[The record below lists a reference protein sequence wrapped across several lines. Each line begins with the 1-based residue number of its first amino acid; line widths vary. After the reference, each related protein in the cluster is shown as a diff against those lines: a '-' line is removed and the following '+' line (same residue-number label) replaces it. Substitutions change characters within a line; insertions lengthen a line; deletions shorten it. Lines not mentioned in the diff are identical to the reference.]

1 MFQYLVMTVMLLM
14 ALYTVYI
21 GVKSRLF
28 FLSVFS
34 ALQIGVVAWLFLF
47 SGHPVIRHV
56 NIHLDRLTLLMILI
70 IGLIGGLIC
79 IYSVGYMKE
88 YHQRNTQLK
97 DCRFIF
103 FSLLFLSIFTMIGLV
118 VVSDLALMLL
128 FLQVLSLCS
137 YFLIGYTR
145 SISTKAKKTSFTV
158 LTYNVFGDFCFAL
171 GIVLLAVFENVLD
184 FYRLVLLDSYSP
196 MVMSAILLIALGGLV
211 KAVQFP
217 FSKWI
222 LNAMEAPAPA
232 LAMLHSVTMVNA
244 GIYLILRLTPM
255 LGSTAVGVSV
265 TFVGGLTFIIA
276 AALAGSQYDARKM
289 LAYSTVSAMGLIV
302 VCAGLNAPASQWAA
316 IMLLILHS
324 VAKSLLFLSF
334 GSAAHQP
341 GERDV
346 EHMRGMHGMSMRLA
360 MFLIIGMAGMLVA
373 PFVMLLSRWPA
384 MQAII
389 VSGNILIV
397 MIIAFG
403 STVTLFFWTKWI
415 GKLIAHVHLYDREEK
430 YPTRFNETFS
440 LFALAACVLVVCML
454 YPLVSELIVVP
465 FIRDSMMVDY
475 GVPILPEEL
484 SAIFLM
490 LAMLLVIPIILI
502 PYFKKHWVKRA
513 PTYLAGINTG
523 DDLTY
528 RGAMGQTRRYEL
540 RNRYLIPFLNER
552 KSLMIGYIICIVII
566 MVGFFVTMG
575 GAIL

>member
-1 MFQYLVMTVMLLM
+1 MFQYFVMTVMLLI
-14 ALYTVYI
+14 AIYSIYI
-21 GVKSRLF
+21 GLKSRLF
-28 FLSVFS
+28 FLLALS
-34 ALQIGVVAWLFLF
+34 ALQSGVVLWLFLF
-47 SGHPVIRHV
+47 SGRQMIERV
-56 NIHLDRLTLLMILI
+56 NVQIDMLTIIMLLIV
-70 IGLIGGLIC
+70 GLVGGLIC
-79 IYSVGYMKE
+79 VCSWEYMKE
-88 YHQRNTQLK
+88 YHLRNPHVKDNRLK
-97 DCRFIF
+97 F
-103 FSLLFLSIFTMIGLV
+103 FSFLILSIFAMFGLV
-118 VVSDLALMLL
+118 IFSNLTLMLL
-128 FLQVLSLCS
+128 FLQTISLCS
-137 YFLIGYTR
+137 FFLIGYIK
-145 SISTKAKKTSFTV
+145 SSKAEKSSFTA
-158 LTYNVFGDFCFAL
+158 LTFNVFGDFCFAV
-171 GIVLLAVFENVLD
+171 GIILLAVYEGVFYINAFVLFD
-184 FYRLVLLDSYSP
+184 YSSP
-196 MVMSAILLIALGGLV
+196 VVMSAVLLIACAGLV
-211 KAVQFP
+211 KAAQLP
-217 FSKWI
+217 FSKWM
-222 LNAMEAPAPA
+222 LNATETPAPV
-232 LAMLHSVTMVNA
+232 LAILHSVTMVNA
-244 GIYLILRLTPM
+244 GVYLILRLTPM
-255 LGSTAVGVSV
+255 LGSTAAGVSI
-265 TFVGGLTFIIA
+265 TFVGGITFIVA

-289 LAYSTVSAMGLIV
+289 LAYSTVSALGLIV
-302 VCAGLNAPASQWAA
+302 VCAGLNTPAAQWAA
-316 IMLLILHS
+316 IMLLILHT

-334 GSAAHQP
+334 GSAEHQP

-384 MQAII
+384 MQAVI

-430 YPTRFNETFS
+430 YPTRFGETFG
-440 LFALAACVLVVCML
+440 LFTLAAFVLIVCML
-454 YPLVSELIVVP
+454 YPLVSEALVVP
-465 FIRDSMMVDY
+465 FIRDSMKVDY

-513 PTYLAGINTG
+513 PTYLAGVNSG

-552 KSLMIGYIICIVII
+552 KSLMIAYIICIVII
-566 MVGFFVTMG
+566 IGGFFVTMG

>member
-1 MFQYLVMTVMLLM
+1 
-14 ALYTVYI
+14 
-21 GVKSRLF
+21 
-28 FLSVFS
+28 
-34 ALQIGVVAWLFLF
+34 
-47 SGHPVIRHV
+47 
-56 NIHLDRLTLLMILI
+56 
-70 IGLIGGLIC
+70 
-79 IYSVGYMKE
+79 
-88 YHQRNTQLK
+88 
-97 DCRFIF
+97 
-103 FSLLFLSIFTMIGLV
+103 
-118 VVSDLALMLL
+118 
-128 FLQVLSLCS
+128 
-137 YFLIGYTR
+137 
-145 SISTKAKKTSFTV
+145 
-158 LTYNVFGDFCFAL
+158 
-171 GIVLLAVFENVLD
+171 
-184 FYRLVLLDSYSP
+184 
-196 MVMSAILLIALGGLV
+196 
-211 KAVQFP
+211 
-217 FSKWI
+217 
-222 LNAMEAPAPA
+222 
-232 LAMLHSVTMVNA
+232 MLHSVTMVNA